1 MKRHSAS
8 LTITEIKVKITF
20 RFHFARVSVAI
31 VKKKM
36 VTKANEEVRKEESL
50 GSVGRS
56 VN

>member
-1 MKRHSAS
+1 MPE
-8 LTITEIKVKITF
+8 LVCG
-20 RFHFARVSVAI
+20 I

-36 VTKANEEVRKEESL
+36 VTEANEEVRKEENL